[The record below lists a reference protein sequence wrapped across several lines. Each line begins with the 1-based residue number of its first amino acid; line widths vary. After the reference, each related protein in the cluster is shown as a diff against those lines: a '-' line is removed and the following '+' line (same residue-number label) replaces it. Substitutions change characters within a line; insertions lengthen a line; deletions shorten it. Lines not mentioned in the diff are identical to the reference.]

1 MKQNDLINDLQE
13 EQAKAY
19 QSLYNNYFGQVKNF
33 VCNNKGSLSDAE
45 DVFQDTMFVLVQKI
59 RKDQF
64 RLTASM
70 GTYIVAIAKN
80 IWLNKLRH
88 QYRQE
93 IEMSKYNHTFFE
105 EIDQAI
111 EQEKYYKSQLQQY
124 LYKVS
129 KHCQSV
135 IEDVFFKGKST
146 EQIQKEYGYSSKHNA
161 ANQKYKCVEQLKRLN
176 AKK

>member
-1 MKQNDLINDLQE
+1 MKQYDLISDLHE
-13 EQAKAY
+13 EQTKAF

-80 IWLNKLRH
+80 IWLNKLRQH
-88 QYRQE
+88 HRQE
-93 IEMSKYNHTFFE
+93 FEISKYNQTFFE

-111 EQEKYYKSQLQQY
+111 ELEKYYKSQLQQY

-146 EQIQKEYGYSSKHNA
+146 EQIQKEYGYSNKHNA